1 VAAGAGSGATP
12 LKRLKASK
20 PRRLAASGLLGGS
33 ALLLVTL
40 NLASALHFAF
50 HIAMA
55 RLLGPASY
63 GAIAALLAI
72 LYVLNVFAESVQTVL
87 ARYTAHEPDPGRL
100 HDLLRRGLRKGGRAT
115 LALAALYLAAAVP
128 LGRWLRIPY
137 PLMALFGLS
146 LAGVGLLPVHRG
158 ALQGWKRFS
167 DLGLNMIW
175 EVLAKLAIGIGL
187 VWIGAGRYY
196 PGEYGAVAGI
206 ALSLCFAFA
215 VSYFPLRDVY
225 RTPAVPAEAPDIY
238 RYSLPVFAV
247 TATVMGF
254 YSLDVLLARA
264 FFPDTVAGG
273 YAVASFLGKSIL
285 LGTAAVTKAAF
296 PHSAAAAR
304 SGRSRHVLA
313 GTLGLL
319 ALCVTPVIALFG
331 LFPEPL
337 MRAVGG
343 RGYQGAAEL
352 VLPLGI
358 AMALMSFSNALLL
371 YRLST
376 GRLRFWTLLPLLV
389 PVEAGVLA
397 LFHGSPLEFA
407 WTVVAMNGVFLL
419 AAAGVAVLSSPPP
432 RTPAPSG
439 LPLPSA

>member
-1 VAAGAGSGATP
+1 
-12 LKRLKASK
+12 LKLSRLSK
-20 PRRLAASGLLGGS
+20 TGLLGGS

-55 RLLGPASY
+55 RLLGPAGY
-63 GAIAALLAI
+63 GAVAALLAI

-115 LALAALYLAAAVP
+115 LALAVLYLAAALP
-128 LGRWLRIPY
+128 LGRWLRIPF

-146 LAGVGLLPVHRG
+146 LVGVGLLPVHRG
-158 ALQGWKRFS
+158 ALQGWKRFGG
-167 DLGLNMIW
+167 LGMNFLW
-175 EVLAKLAIGIGL
+175 EVLAKLAVGIGL
-187 VWIGAGRYY
+187 VWAGA
-196 PGEYGAVAGI
+196 GEYGAVAGI
-206 ALSLCFAFA
+206 SLSLCLAFA
-215 VSYFPLRDVY
+215 VSYLPLRDVY
-225 RTPAVPAEAPDIY
+225 ATPASPAAAPDIY

-264 FFPDTVAGG
+264 FFPDEVAGG

-296 PHSAAAAR
+296 PHAAEASR
-304 SGRSRHVLA
+304 SGRSRHVLLK
-313 GTLGLL
+313 TLGLL
-319 ALCVTPVIALFG
+319 ALCVAPVIALFG
-331 LFPEPL
+331 LFPDLL

-343 RGYQGAAEL
+343 RGYREAADL

-376 GRLRFWTLLPLLV
+376 GRMRFWTLLPLLV
-389 PVEAGVLA
+389 PLEAAALA
-397 LFHGSPLEFA
+397 YFRGSPQEFA
-407 WTVVAMNGVFLL
+407 WTVAAMNGVFLVVSV
-419 AAAGVAVLSSPPP
+419 GVAALGSDDF
-432 RTPAPSG
+432 G
-439 LPLPSA
+439 F

>member
-1 VAAGAGSGATP
+1 VAAGSGAP
-12 LKRLKASK
+12 LRGRFS
-20 PRRLAASGLLGGS
+20 PSGLLGGS

-40 NLASALHFAF
+40 NLASALHFVF

-55 RLLGPASY
+55 RLLGPAGY
-63 GAIAALLAI
+63 GAVAALLAI
-72 LYVLNVFAESVQTVL
+72 LYVLNVFAETVQTVL

-100 HDLLRRGLRKGGRAT
+100 HDLLRRGLRKGGRAMLG
-115 LALAALYLAAAVP
+115 LAAVYLLAALP

-146 LAGVGLLPVHRG
+146 LVGVGLLPVHRG
-158 ALQGWKRFS
+158 ALQGWKRFGG
-167 DLGLNMIW
+167 LGMNMIW

-187 VWIGAGRYY
+187 VWLGA
-196 PGEYGAVAGI
+196 GEYGAVAGI
-206 ALSLCFAFA
+206 SLSLCLAFAF
-215 VSYFPLRDVY
+215 SYLPLRDIY
-225 RTPAVPAEAPDIY
+225 RTPVAPAEAPDIY
-238 RYSLPVFAV
+238 RYSLPVFGV

-264 FFPDTVAGG
+264 FFPDAVAGG

-296 PHSAAAAR
+296 PHAAEAAR

-319 ALCVTPVIALFG
+319 ALCVAPVLALFY

-343 RGYQGAAEL
+343 RSYQGAADL

-358 AMALMSFSNALLL
+358 AMSLMAFSNAFLL

-376 GRLRFWTLLPLLV
+376 GRMRFWGVLSLLV
-389 PVEAGVLA
+389 PIEAAA
-397 LFHGSPLEFA
+397 LTIFRGSTVEFA
-407 WTVVAMNGVFLL
+407 WTVAGMNGVFL
-419 AAAGVAVLSSPPP
+419 AASMAVAARGAIPGRPSIPP
-432 RTPAPSG
+432 RHIP
-439 LPLPSA
+439 

>member
-1 VAAGAGSGATP
+1 MAAGSGAP
-12 LKRLKASK
+12 LRGRFS
-20 PRRLAASGLLGGS
+20 PSGLLGGS

-40 NLASALHFAF
+40 NLASALHFVF

-55 RLLGPASY
+55 RLLGPAGY
-63 GAIAALLAI
+63 GAVAALLAI
-72 LYVLNVFAESVQTVL
+72 LYVLNVFAETVQTVL

-100 HDLLRRGLRKGGRAT
+100 HDLLRRGLRKGGRAMLG
-115 LALAALYLAAAVP
+115 LAAVYLLAALP

-146 LAGVGLLPVHRG
+146 LVGVGLLPVHRG
-158 ALQGWKRFS
+158 ALQGWKRFGG
-167 DLGLNMIW
+167 LGMNMIW

-187 VWIGAGRYY
+187 VWLGA
-196 PGEYGAVAGI
+196 GEYGAVAGI
-206 ALSLCFAFA
+206 SLSLCLAFAF
-215 VSYFPLRDVY
+215 SYLPLRDIY
-225 RTPAVPAEAPDIY
+225 RTPVAPAEAPDIY
-238 RYSLPVFAV
+238 RYSLPVFGV

-264 FFPDTVAGG
+264 FFPDAVAGG

-296 PHSAAAAR
+296 PHAAEAAR

-319 ALCVTPVIALFG
+319 ALCVAPVLALFY

-343 RGYQGAAEL
+343 RSYQGAADL

-358 AMALMSFSNALLL
+358 AMSLMAFSNAFLL

-376 GRLRFWTLLPLLV
+376 GRMRFWGVLSLLV
-389 PVEAGVLA
+389 PIEAAA
-397 LFHGSPLEFA
+397 LTIFRGSTVEFA
-407 WTVVAMNGVFLL
+407 WTVAGMNGVFL
-419 AAAGVAVLSSPPP
+419 AASMAVAARGAIPGRPSIPP
-432 RTPAPSG
+432 RHIP
-439 LPLPSA
+439 

>member
-1 VAAGAGSGATP
+1 MAAGAGSGSAP
-12 LKRLKASK
+12 LKRLKVSK
-20 PRRLAASGLLGGS
+20 LSPSGLLGGS

-55 RLLGPASY
+55 RLLGPAGY

-72 LYVLNVFAESVQTVL
+72 LYVLNVFAESVATVL

-100 HDLLRRGLRKGGRAT
+100 HDLLRRGLRQGSRAT
-115 LALAALYLAAAVP
+115 LALAALYLTAAVP

-146 LAGVGLLPVHRG
+146 LVGVGLLPVHRG
-158 ALQGWKRFS
+158 ALQGWKRFG

-187 VWIGAGRYY
+187 VWIGAGGYY
-196 PGEYGAVAGI
+196 PKEYGAVAGI
-206 ALSLCFAFA
+206 ALSLCLAFA
-215 VSYFPLRDVY
+215 VSYLPLRDIY
-225 RTPAVPAEAPDIY
+225 RTPATPAEAPDIY

-264 FFPDTVAGG
+264 FFPDTAAGG

-296 PHSAAAAR
+296 PHSAEAAR

-319 ALCVTPVIALFG
+319 ALCVTPVIAVFG

-358 AMALMSFSNALLL
+358 AMALMSFSNAFLL

-389 PVEAGVLA
+389 PLEAAA
-397 LFHGSPLEFA
+397 LTFFHGSPLEFA
-407 WTVVAMNGVFLL
+407 WTVAAMNGLFLL
-419 AAAGVAVLSSPPP
+419 VAAAVAALSSPPP
-432 RTPAPSG
+432 RSPAPSD

>member
-1 VAAGAGSGATP
+1 LNPSNPT
-12 LKRLKASK
+12 K
-20 PRRLAASGLLGGS
+20 PGRFAPSGLLGGS

-55 RLLGPASY
+55 RLLGPAGY
-63 GAIAALLAI
+63 GVIAALLAI

-87 ARYTAHEPDPGRL
+87 ARYAAHEPDPARL
-100 HDLLRRGLRKGGRAT
+100 HDLLRRGLRKGGAAT

-128 LGRWLRIPY
+128 LGHWLRIPF
-137 PLMALFGLS
+137 PLMALFALS
-146 LAGVGLLPVHRG
+146 LVGVGLLPVHRG
-158 ALQGWKRFS
+158 ALQGWKRFGG
-167 DLGLNMIW
+167 LGLNMIW
-175 EVLAKLAIGIGL
+175 EVAAKLAIGIGL
-187 VWIGAGRYY
+187 VWFGAS
-196 PGEYGAVAGI
+196 EYGAVAGI
-206 ALSLCFAFA
+206 GLSLCAAF
-215 VSYFPLRDVY
+215 VLSYLPLRDIY
-225 RTPAVPAEAPDIY
+225 RTPPTPAAAPDIY

-264 FFPDTVAGG
+264 FFPDVVAGG

-296 PHSAAAAR
+296 PHSAEAAR
-304 SGRSRHVLA
+304 SGTSRHVLA
-313 GTLGLL
+313 KTLGML
-319 ALCVTPVIALFG
+319 ALCVAPVLALFA
-331 LFPEPL
+331 LAPDLL

-358 AMALMSFSNALLL
+358 AMSLMAFSNALLL

-389 PVEAGVLA
+389 PLEAAALGV
-397 LFHGSPLEFA
+397 FRGSTVEFA
-407 WTVVAMNGVFLL
+407 WAVAAMNGVFLL
-419 AAAGVAVLSSPPP
+419 AAAGVAGAPT
-432 RTPAPSG
+432 RPAGIS
-439 LPLPSA
+439 

>member
-1 VAAGAGSGATP
+1 VAAGGGSGAS
-12 LKRLKASK
+12 LRFL
-20 PRRLAASGLLGGS
+20 RGGRLAPSGLLGGS

-40 NLASALHFAF
+40 NLASALHFVF

-55 RLLGPASY
+55 RLLGPAGY
-63 GAIAALLAI
+63 GAVAALLAI

-87 ARYTAHEPDPGRL
+87 ARYAAHEPDPARL
-100 HDLLRRGLRKGGRAT
+100 HDLLRRGLRKGLKAT
-115 LALAALYLAAAVP
+115 LALAALYLVAAVP
-128 LGRWLRIPY
+128 LGRWLRIPF

-146 LAGVGLLPVHRG
+146 LVGVGLLPVHRG
-158 ALQGWKRFS
+158 ALQGWKRFGG
-167 DLGLNMIW
+167 LGLNMIW
-175 EVLAKLAIGIGL
+175 EVLAKLAIGVGL
-187 VWIGAGRYY
+187 VWAGTRGYY
-196 PGEYGAVAGI
+196 PREYGAVAGI
-206 ALSLCFAFA
+206 GLSLCVAFA
-215 VSYFPLRDVY
+215 LSYLPLRDVY
-225 RTPAVPAEAPDIY
+225 RTPPTPAEAPDIY

-264 FFPDTVAGG
+264 FFPDAVAGG

-296 PHSAAAAR
+296 PHSAEAAR

-313 GTLGLL
+313 NTLGLL
-319 ALCVTPVIALFG
+319 ALCVAPVIALFA
-331 LFPEPL
+331 LVPDLL

-343 RGYQGAAEL
+343 RGYQGAAAL

-358 AMALMSFSNALLL
+358 AMSLMSFSNALLL

-389 PVEAGVLA
+389 PLEAAVLGVCR
-397 LFHGSPLEFA
+397 GSTVEFA
-407 WTVVAMNGVFLL
+407 WAVAAMNGLFLL
-419 AAAGVAVLSSPPP
+419 VAAGGVAAKGKPQSLAVP
-432 RTPAPSG
+432 
-439 LPLPSA
+439 